1 LNNNLNIDNE
11 KQDCKI
17 VKVKGVLIGGW
28 KEIKVRGY
36 GREISYTYM
45 K

>member
-17 VKVKGVLIGGW
+17 GTLCEGGGRKNEGDKGDGMW
-28 KEIKVRGY
+28 
-36 GREISYTYM
+36 
-45 K
+45 